1 MKESVSA
8 NKKLQADD
16 AREIAEA
23 STKMVVMKGKKVDH
37 FDVGAKTTDEA
48 VTAMLGATGNMR
60 APLQGLGSSSWL
72 DSTKRSTLSILADS
86 FRQST

>member
-16 AREIAEA
+16 ARKIAEA

-60 APLQGLGSSSWL
+60 APLLRIGKLVLVGFNEEIYSEHLG
-72 DSTKRSTLSILADS
+72 
-86 FRQST
+86 

>member
-37 FDVGAKTTDEA
+37 FDVGATTTDEA

-60 APLQGLGSSSWL
+60 APLLRIGKLVLVGFNEEIYSEHLG
-72 DSTKRSTLSILADS
+72 
-86 FRQST
+86 